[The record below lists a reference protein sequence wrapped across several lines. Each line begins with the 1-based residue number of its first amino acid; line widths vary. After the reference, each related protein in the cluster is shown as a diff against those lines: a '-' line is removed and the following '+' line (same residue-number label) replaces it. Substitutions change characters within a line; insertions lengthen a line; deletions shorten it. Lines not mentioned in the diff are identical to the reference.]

1 MKALYPFLAV
11 VALALVAY
19 VGVGV
24 AQLTIVF
31 GVVFPYIA
39 IALFV
44 GGFLY
49 RVIRWAQSPVP
60 FRIPTTAGQQKSLPW
75 IKSSALENP
84 HNNWGVVGRMAL
96 EVLFFRSLFR
106 NTKME
111 LRDKRLIYGGD
122 QLLWAAGLV
131 FHWSFLI
138 IVLRHLR
145 FFTEPVPFFVPVIQN
160 VDGFFQIGLPVI
172 YVTSVAI
179 VVAVTYLF
187 IRRVAIPQV
196 RYISLPSDYFPLFL
210 ILGIALTGI
219 LMRHIYRV
227 DIASVKELAVGLVS
241 LKPVVPQGI
250 GPLFYVHIFL
260 VSTLLAYFPF
270 SKLMHFGGVFLS
282 PTRNLANNNRMRRH
296 VNPWNYPVNVH
307 TYQEWQEE
315 FRDKLEMAGIPLD
328 EELTKPQDAL
338 V

>member
-24 AQLTIVF
+24 AQLAVVF
-31 GVVFPYIA
+31 GVVLPYIA

-60 FRIPTTAGQQKSLPW
+60 FRITTTAGQQKSLPW
-75 IKSSALENP
+75 IKPSALDNP
-84 HNNWGVVGRMAL
+84 YNNWGVVGRMAL

-111 LRDKRLIYGGD
+111 FRDKRLIYGGD

-131 FHWSFLI
+131 FHWSFLV

-145 FFTEPVPFFVPVIQN
+145 FFTEPVPFFVPVIQS

-260 VSTLLAYFPF
+260 VSSLLAYFPF
-270 SKLMHFGGVFLS
+270 SKLMHFGGIFLS

-296 VNPWNYPVNVH
+296 VNPWDYPVNVH

-315 FRDKLEMAGIPLD
+315 FKDKLEMAGIPLD